1 MISGFGNELL
11 EEKHYSVKRYFVHLD
26 TDVCAFV
33 FASSALEPFPG
44 RNLKGIEQAR
54 AF

>member
-1 MISGFGNELL
+1 MRERSAVPCDLVSASRGGVGF
-11 EEKHYSVKRYFVHLD
+11 
-26 TDVCAFV
+26 AFV